1 MKIKNNLETE
11 SIYYKLYNNSLI
23 NITKLEENIHTIAYS
38 LLSFFVP
45 FFIAHPQY
53 IIGIIVNASLI
64 LGANYVK
71 GTKLVPI
78 IIFPS
83 IGVLT
88 AGIIFNNYT
97 IFLVYLLPF
106 IWIANALYVY
116 CYRYL
121 RFKTFNNFYSI
132 LGASGVKVMFL
143 FSVTLIFVHINL
155 LPNIFLTAMGIIQLF
170 TALAGGFLAIM
181 IKFMIEKIKYS
192 L

>member
-1 MKIKNNLETE
+1 MNAKNFPETE

-23 NITKLEENIHTIAYS
+23 NITKIEENIHTIVYS

-53 IIGIIVNASLI
+53 IVGLIVNASLI
-64 LGANYVK
+64 LGANYIK
-71 GTKLVPI
+71 GIKLMPI

-97 IFLVYLLPF
+97 IFLIYLLPF
-106 IWIANALYVY
+106 IWTANALYVY

-132 LGASGVKVMFL
+132 LGAAGIKVMFL
-143 FSVTLIFVHINL
+143 FSVTFIFVNIHL
-155 LPNIFLTAMGIIQLF
+155 LPDIFLTAMGIIQLF
-170 TALAGGFLAIM
+170 TALTGGFLAII
-181 IKFMIEKIKYS
+181 IKFMIEKIKY
-192 L
+192 